1 MESDSATQEEVSK
14 MTPLVDKILF
24 MIDRHQSEPANY
36 SLFSSQVASNT
47 LFYCTFNV
55 NSAQSLMDC
64 GALAKMINITRELLV
79 DKDGNTPL
87 RYVHCRNFKLR
98 CTIKLTSFVFGWVK
112 TFS

>member
-1 MESDSATQEEVSK
+1 MESDSATQEQVSK

-24 MIDRHQSEPANY
+24 MIDRSQSEPANY

-47 LFYCTFNV
+47 LFYCTFNA
-55 NSAQSLMDC
+55 NSAQSLLDC

-87 RYVHCRNFKLR
+87 RYAHCKNLKLK
-98 CTIKLTSFVFGWVK
+98 CTIKLTAFVF
-112 TFS
+112 S